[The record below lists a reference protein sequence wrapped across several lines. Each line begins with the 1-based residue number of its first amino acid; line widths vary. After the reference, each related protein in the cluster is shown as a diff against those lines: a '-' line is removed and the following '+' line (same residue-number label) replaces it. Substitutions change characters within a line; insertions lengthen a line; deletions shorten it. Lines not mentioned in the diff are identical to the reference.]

1 MNKSNPRNE
10 SGKFGE
16 DRMEKFLIETN
27 LPYTSKKNNGIDF
40 IVHLEKDIYIDIKNQ
55 NTDGSVNEKLPHM
68 VWKYKQKY
76 NYSKVYIVEGKKDTP
91 ESVKKHCNEI
101 CDVYFV
107 KFEEMRDILLEAPP
121 KIGRFF

>member
-1 MNKSNPRNE
+1 MSNPRNE

-16 DRMEKFLIETN
+16 DRMKKVLIENN
-27 LPYTSKKNNGIDF
+27 LPYTPGKNNGIDF

-55 NTDGSVNEKLPHM
+55 NTDGSVNEKIPHM
-68 VWKYKQKY
+68 VWKYKKEY

-91 ESVKKHCNEI
+91 EGIKEHCNEI

-107 KFEEMRDILLEAPP
+107 KFEEMCDILLGEPT
-121 KIGRFF
+121 KIERFF

>member
-1 MNKSNPRNE
+1 MSNPRNE

-16 DRMEKFLIETN
+16 DRMKKVLIENN
-27 LPYTSKKNNGIDF
+27 LPYTPGKNNGIDF

-76 NYSKVYIVEGKKDTP
+76 NYSKVYIVEGKKNTP
-91 ESVKKHCNEI
+91 ESIKKHCNEI

-107 KFEEMRDILLEAPP
+107 KFEEMCDILLGEPT
-121 KIGRFF
+121 KIERFF